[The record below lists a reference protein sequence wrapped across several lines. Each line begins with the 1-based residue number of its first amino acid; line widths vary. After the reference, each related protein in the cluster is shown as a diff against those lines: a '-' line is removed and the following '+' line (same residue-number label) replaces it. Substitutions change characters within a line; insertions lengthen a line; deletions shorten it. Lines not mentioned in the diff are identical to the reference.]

1 MIKAIEELKKYHNRM
16 TTVMN
21 ELEVLRDYERWMEMN
36 RKLYLLC
43 QEYIQCYGVFNCL
56 INIDGLEEESLKL
69 FRLTKERMEQLE
81 TEFVKIIVNTEV
93 GKNE

>member
-1 MIKAIEELKKYHNRM
+1 
-16 TTVMN
+16 
-21 ELEVLRDYERWMEMN
+21 MN

-43 QEYIQCYGVFNCL
+43 QEYIQCYGVINCL

-81 TEFVKIIVNTEV
+81 NEFVNVIVSKEV
-93 GKNE
+93 GKNDN